1 MRTWG
6 VFIFGLLL
14 WMSSVGLAQAAPA
27 TQSADGKRAA
37 IVSVEGEINDFTA
50 RAFASHVA
58 AAKAAGAGTII
69 LRLNTPGGAVV
80 SALDMSRRIKD
91 LRADT
96 HVVAYVDKMALSA
109 GAMLAIACD
118 EIVMRPNSLLGD
130 CAPIL
135 VSSGGL
141 QSMGA
146 AERAKMESPI
156 LAEFYDSA
164 ERSGYDRLLV
174 SAMVQ
179 YGVVVHVVDSPTG
192 QRRFVNDADYAQLLR
207 EGWKPAADLP
217 DPLDGAEQ
225 LLTVNNTVAQK
236 IGLSKGSYASPAT
249 FAQDRGYAVIAS
261 YDTTFGESL
270 IGLLGGPEIRGV
282 LGIVFMLSLYTSF
295 SKPATGVPEVIAMV
309 AGVLLFGVP
318 LLTGYA
324 SWFEILLIVLGVL
337 LLALELFVI
346 PGFGVAG
353 LSGIVLV
360 LVGFVLTFAPPEPGG
375 WSVLPRLQGTRD
387 ALVQGFVIA
396 TIAMVSAAG
405 LWLWLARYLHNIPY
419 MNRLILSTSVGTY
432 AESADL
438 KEAAD
443 LAWPAVGAMG
453 RAITP
458 LRPGGVARF
467 FDPVINDERNVDVVS
482 DLGLVTNGSSVVV
495 RAKEGKRIVV
505 RPAPASSLT
514 V

>member
-1 MRTWG
+1 MRFAVTG
-6 VFIFGLLL
+6 STGLIGSALVAEL
-14 WMSSVGLAQAAPA
+14 RAEGHSVTRLVR
-27 TQSADGKRAA
+27 SADTR
-37 IVSVEGEINDFTA
+37 S
-50 RAFASHVA
+50 
-58 AAKAAGAGTII
+58 
-69 LRLNTPGGAVV
+69 
-80 SALDMSRRIKD
+80 
-91 LRADT
+91 
-96 HVVAYVDKMALSA
+96 
-109 GAMLAIACD
+109 
-118 EIVMRPNSLLGD
+118 
-130 CAPIL
+130 
-135 VSSGGL
+135 
-141 QSMGA
+141 
-146 AERAKMESPI
+146 
-156 LAEFYDSA
+156 SA
-164 ERSGYDRLLV
+164 ERLIHWNPERGLLE
-174 SAMVQ
+174 AAPLENHDA
-179 YGVVVHVVDSPTG
+179 VVHL
-192 QRRFVNDADYAQLLR
+192 A
-207 EGWKPAADLP
+207 
-217 DPLDGAEQ
+217 
-225 LLTVNNTVAQK
+225 
-236 IGLSKGSYASPAT
+236 
-249 FAQDRGYAVIAS
+249 
-261 YDTTFGESL
+261 GESL

-295 SKPATGVPEVIAMV
+295 SKPGTGVPEVIAMV

-482 DLGLVTNGSSVVV
+482 DLGLVTTGSSVVV

-505 RPAPASSLT
+505 RPAPASGLT